1 LLHVSV
7 CCKFLARQV
16 LLKWSKDVEIS
27 GPLLV
32 AALFASSRNAV
43 SQLLH
48 TTHHPDFVLS
58 SVLPLLNLAALEAS

>member
-1 LLHVSV
+1 MLHVSI
-7 CCKFLARQV
+7 CFKSLARQV
-16 LLKWSKDVEIS
+16 LLTWSEDIQIS

-48 TTHHPDFVLS
+48 TTHLLDLVLS
-58 SVLPLLNLAALEAS
+58 SVLPLLKLAALDAS